1 MSMKATRSRRL
12 RRAALF
18 AASAIGVTVA
28 LGVNAGGAVA
38 SPTSGGANPIVR
50 IGDGLVRG
58 ADVSGVNSFLGL
70 PYAAPP
76 TGKLRWRPPQ
86 PARSW
91 SGVRDA
97 TQFGASCPQA
107 LTRNPFLPPG
117 TISEDC
123 LNLNVYTPTLRG
135 GSDRPVLVWIHGGGL
150 VQDGGRNYDG
160 TKLAAAGTVVVTIN
174 YRLGALGFLA
184 HPALA
189 SHAAAGN
196 YGLMDQQAA
205 LRWVQ
210 RNIARFGGDPHNVTI
225 AGQSAGG
232 LSVLAQM
239 VSPGARGLFQKAI
252 VQSGTFA
259 LNQQPLATAEASG
272 EKFAQSVGC
281 ADQTAACLRSVPVSD
296 LVSKFGVE
304 IPGVVDGSV
313 LTQPIGTALARG
325 QFVRV
330 PVINGITHDEEL
342 LFVAGLGITVSQ
354 GTNIPL
360 AGPAADPANYQAN
373 IAQALGVS
381 AARAAA
387 IAAEYPLSAYP
398 SPVVAFSL
406 LVSDAS
412 FACPALQ
419 VDRWTAARGV
429 PTYAYQFNDDNAPVN
444 IVGASLGLSTH
455 GTELPYL
462 FDQPNAP
469 FPAMLNPDQQALAAS
484 MRTDWASFAGT
495 GNPSSRALPWPSFN
509 GTRVLSLVPLQSQ
522 VTTDFAT
529 AHHCSFWAAG

>member
-1 MSMKATRSRRL
+1 MKTTRARRL

-18 AASAIGVTVA
+18 AVSSVSVAATVLA
-28 LGVNAGGAVA
+28 VGTGGAFA
-38 SPTSGGANPIVR
+38 SPASDGTNPIVR
-50 IGDGLVRG
+50 TDDGFVRG
-58 ADVSGVNSFLGL
+58 MAAGTVDEFLGL

-76 TGKLRWRPPQ
+76 TGNLRWRSPAPP
-86 PARSW
+86 AAW
-91 SGVRDA
+91 DGVRDA
-97 TQFGASCPQA
+97 TQFGPSCPQV
-107 LTRNPFLPPG
+107 LDPKLNPELPPG
-117 TISEDC
+117 AISEDC
-123 LNLNVYTPTLRG
+123 LYLNVYAPPPSMNDQG
-135 GSDRPVLVWIHGGGL
+135 GRPVLVWIHGGGL
-150 VQDGGRNYDG
+150 VQDGARDYDG
-160 TKLAAAGTVVVTIN
+160 SKLAADGIVVVTIN

-189 SHAAAGN
+189 SHGAAGN

-239 VSPGARGLFQKAI
+239 VSPGARGLFQRAI

-259 LNQQPLATAEASG
+259 LNQRPLATAEAAG
-272 EKFAQSVGC
+272 EAFATAVGC
-281 ADQTAACLRSVPVSD
+281 PDQSAACLRNVPVSD

-313 LTQPIGTALARG
+313 LTQPIGTALATG
-325 QFVRV
+325 QFARV
-330 PVINGITHDEEL
+330 PIINGITHDEEL
-342 LFVAGLGITVSQ
+342 LFVAVLGLTVSQ
-354 GTNIPL
+354 GTDIPL
-360 AGPAADPANYQAN
+360 AAPLDGSSATYQAD

-381 AARAAA
+381 DTRAAA

-398 SPVVAFSL
+398 NAVVAFTF

-419 VDRWTAARGV
+419 VDRLTAARGV
-429 PTYAYQFNDDNAPVN
+429 PTYAYQFNDDNAPLFK
-444 IVGASLGLSTH
+444 LGLATH
-455 GTELPYL
+455 GSELSYL
-462 FDQPNAP
+462 FGS
-469 FPAMLNPDQQALAAS
+469 PATLTADQQALAAS
-484 MRTDWASFAGT
+484 MRTDWARFART
-495 GNPSSRALPWPSFN
+495 GNPSSDALPWPSFN

>member
-12 RRAALF
+12 RRAALL
-18 AASAIGVTVA
+18 AASALGVTVA
-28 LGVNAGGAVA
+28 LGASAGGAVA

-86 PARSW
+86 PAPSW

-123 LNLNVYTPTLRG
+123 LNLNVYTPTLRSG
-135 GSDRPVLVWIHGGGL
+135 GDRPVLVWIHGGGL

-189 SHAAAGN
+189 SHGAAGN

-210 RNIARFGGDPHNVTI
+210 RNIARFGGDPRNVTI

-239 VSPGARGLFQKAI
+239 VSPGARGLFQRAI

-259 LNQQPLATAEASG
+259 LNQRPLAVAEAAG
-272 EKFAQSVGC
+272 ETFATAVGC
-281 ADQTAACLRSVPVSD
+281 ADQSAACLRSAPVSD
-296 LVSKFGVE
+296 LVANFGVE

-313 LTQPIGTALARG
+313 LPQPIGTALARG
-325 QFVRV
+325 QFARV

-342 LFVAGLGITVSQ
+342 LFVDGLKLTVSQ

-360 AGPAADPANYQAN
+360 AAPLDGSETTYEAD

-381 AARAAA
+381 PARAAA
-387 IAAEYPLSAYP
+387 IAAVYPLSANP
-398 SPVVAFSL
+398 TRPDEVFGLA
-406 LVSDAS
+406 VSDAS

-419 VDRWTAARGV
+419 VDRQTAARGV
-429 PTYAYQFNDDNAPVN
+429 PTYAYQFNDDAAP
-444 IVGASLGLSTH
+444 GFGLGQATH
-455 GTELPYL
+455 GAELPYL
-462 FDQPNAP
+462 FDLPNSP
-469 FPAMLNPDQQALAAS
+469 VVLNAGQQALAAS